1 MRNGLLTQ
9 ALAAVASTH
18 VDKKIDPKYWTP
30 ELGFDGAVDAAMLDV
45 ALNAVTRSGVGLNS

>member
-18 VDKKIDPKYWTP
+18 VDKKIDPFEVYALKK
-30 ELGFDGAVDAAMLDV
+30 DRMLERHDEPWRRK
-45 ALNAVTRSGVGLNS
+45 NRRRRK